1 MDMEVTA
8 WNSLY
13 TTMTAQEERR
23 PISRAT
29 LRRIAT
35 FAQPHRRQL
44 GWFLL
49 LSVVTAALAVATPV
63 LAGRVVDAI
72 VAAAE
77 PSVVVGLAVLIAVIA
92 VARRCW
98 WTTFSF
104 SRRNVFM
111 VPFQLNDTILYRQV
125 LCTSPVSASSPATDP
140 ANGSTLFQNVD
151 PIRQGGQNGCSVPT
165 AGSTNLAFSA

>member
-1 MDMEVTA
+1 MNPPRSPGRHCRTPGLPSASTAADHRWRSPMDMEVTA

-35 FAQPHRRQL
+35 FARPHRRQL

-63 LAGRVVDAI
+63 LAGQVVDAI
-72 VAAAE
+72 VGAAE
-77 PSVVVGLAVLIAVIA
+77 PSIVVGLAVLIAVLA
-92 VARRCW
+92 V
-98 WTTFSF
+98 
-104 SRRNVFM
+104 
-111 VPFQLNDTILYRQV
+111 
-125 LCTSPVSASSPATDP
+125 
-140 ANGSTLFQNVD
+140 
-151 PIRQGGQNGCSVPT
+151 
-165 AGSTNLAFSA
+165 